1 MLESLFYKV
10 VDLKACDF
18 VKKRLQH
25 RYSTVSIAKFLRTG
39 FFIEHLRWLLR
50 IVTLIFKTLT
60 EKVSK
65 KRLQS
70 KLQKKSLSRGSRCSH
85 MFYKTGASR
94 NFAKFPGKCLF
105 WNPATFL
112 KERLRHRY
120 FLVNFASILKRRFLQ
135 NASQWQLLLKAFSK
149 KCVTVKVLPRRLF
162 IKKVCCSS
170 SGTCNSTKNEPPS
183 IKHPS
188 RYSSKVFFVIFGKYM
203 QVCWKKQSYNSIDC
217 ELEKAL
223 KLMIGN
229 VKSFWIYPIHQ
240 SPNYKSKF
248 SENVTWTN

>member
-149 KCVTVKVLPRRLF
+149 KM
-162 IKKVCCSS
+162 
-170 SGTCNSTKNEPPS
+170 CN
-183 IKHPS
+183 
-188 RYSSKVFFVIFGKYM
+188 
-203 QVCWKKQSYNSIDC
+203 C
-217 ELEKAL
+217 ESFTTKAL
-223 KLMIGN
+223 
-229 VKSFWIYPIHQ
+229 Y
-240 SPNYKSKF
+240 
-248 SENVTWTN
+248 